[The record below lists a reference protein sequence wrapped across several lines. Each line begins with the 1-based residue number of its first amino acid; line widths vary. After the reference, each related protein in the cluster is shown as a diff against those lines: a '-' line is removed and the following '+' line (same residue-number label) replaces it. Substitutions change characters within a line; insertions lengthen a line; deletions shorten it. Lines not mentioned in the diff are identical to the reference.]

1 MRKAKTFIFFAFIF
15 LAGTLTASFNEWLQP
30 ISTVE
35 ITNGSSKEISYIDII
50 YQGAYKSNSRIAE
63 NLKTNEVFVFK
74 GITFGETN
82 YSLEVKFDDGTII
95 KGGAGYHE
103 RGNFVKEYITNTSV
117 LSSRRF
123 FPSLVFSEP
132 RSTTFVDEKI
142 NGEDP

>member
-1 MRKAKTFIFFAFIF
+1 MRKVKTFFFFVVIF
-15 LAGTLTASFNEWLQP
+15 LTGSLTSSFNEWLQP

-35 ITNGSSKEISYIDII
+35 ITNVSSKEISYIDIT
-50 YQGAYKSNSRIAE
+50 YQGAYKSKTRIAE
-63 NLKTNEVFVFK
+63 SLKTNEIFVFK
-74 GITFGETN
+74 GITFGETH
-82 YSLEVKFDDGTII
+82 YSLEVRFDDGTMI

-103 RGNFVKEYITNTSV
+103 RGDFIKEYITNTSV

>member
-15 LAGTLTASFNEWLQP
+15 LAGALTASFNEWLQP

-74 GITFGETN
+74 GITFGETH

-103 RGNFVKEYITNTSV
+103 RGNFVKEYITNSSI

-123 FPSLVFSEP
+123 FPSLFFSET
-132 RSTTFVDEKI
+132 RSTTFVDE
-142 NGEDP
+142 

>member
-15 LAGTLTASFNEWLQP
+15 LAGALTASFNEWLQP

-50 YQGAYKSNSRIAE
+50 YQGAYKSKSRIAE

-74 GITFGETN
+74 GITFGETH
-82 YSLEVKFDDGTII
+82 YSLEVKFDDGTMI

-103 RGNFVKEYITNTSV
+103 RGNFVKEYITNSSI

-123 FPSLVFSEP
+123 FPSLFFSEP
-132 RSTTFVDEKI
+132 RSTTFVDE
-142 NGEDP
+142 